1 MRLTSVLRRM
11 FSSLATRN
19 FRIYLI
25 GQVISNTGTWM
36 QSIAMSWLVIRVT
49 GSGVDLGLVS
59 AASFLPVLIFG
70 TFAGVVVDRF
80 PRRTILLITQ
90 SLFLLQ
96 ALGFFVLTYSGSIKL
111 WMIFALSLFFGAVNT
126 VDPTARQ
133 SFVEQLAGRDRLQ
146 NAVSLNSVTFNASR
160 AVGPAIA
167 GILILTVG
175 LSYAFLF
182 NAISFIAVIAALFAL
197 RKSEMY
203 PYQPQVRSKGQVRE
217 GLAYVR
223 EHSILAVTLIG
234 IFLVGT
240 LAYNF
245 NVTLPLL
252 AKYTFH
258 GNAGTLS
265 LLTSCFGVGAIAGG
279 LWTALAADA
288 KLARLAKL
296 AAVFALAM
304 LGLTISP
311 NVWLASGALLL
322 MGAFSLAFIA
332 QANSLL
338 QLNSE
343 PALRGRVMA
352 LYSVGFLGSTPIGS
366 PIIGWVAQTY
376 GVRWSLLLGVVSIA
390 VTAWLFHRWAVRKR
404 VAALGVVEATT
415 IS

>member
-1 MRLTSVLRRM
+1 M
-11 FSSLATRN
+11 FSSLSTRN

-25 GQVISNTGTWM
+25 GQIISNTGTWM

-59 AASFLPVLIFG
+59 AASFLPVLLFG

-80 PRRTILLITQ
+80 SRRSILLVTQ

-96 ALGFFVLTYSGSIKL
+96 ALGFFFLTYDGSIRL

-126 VDPTARQ
+126 IDPTARQ
-133 SFVEQLAGRDRLQ
+133 SFVEQLAGRERLQ

-175 LSYAFLF
+175 LSYAFLV
-182 NAISFIAVIAALFAL
+182 NAISFLAVIIALVAL
-197 RKSEMY
+197 RKSEMF
-203 PYQPQVRSKGQVRE
+203 PFQAHVRTKGQVRQ
-217 GLAYVR
+217 GLTYVR
-223 EHSILAVTLIG
+223 QNSVLAVTLVG
-234 IFLVGT
+234 VFVVGT

-252 AKYTFH
+252 AKFTFH

-265 LLTSCFGVGAIAGG
+265 LLTSFFGLGAIVGG
-279 LWTALAADA
+279 LWTALATEATVRRLSG
-288 KLARLAKL
+288 LAGA
-296 AAVFALAM
+296 FALAM
-304 LGLTISP
+304 LGLTVAP
-311 NVWLASGALLL
+311 DLWVASAALLV

-343 PALRGRVMA
+343 PAFRGRVMA

-366 PIIGWVAQTY
+366 PIVGWVAQSY
-376 GVRWSLLLGVVSIA
+376 GVRWSLLIGVLSIA
-390 VTAWLFHRWAVRKR
+390 GTAWLFRLWANRRRTLSVERI
-404 VAALGVVEATT
+404 AAVSTAT
-415 IS
+415 S

>member
-1 MRLTSVLRRM
+1 M

-182 NAISFIAVIAALFAL
+182 NAISFIAVIVALFAL

-376 GVRWSLLLGVVSIA
+376 GVRWSLLLGVLSIA
-390 VTAWLFHRWAVRKR
+390 ATAWLFHLWAVRKR
-404 VAALGVVEATT
+404 VATLGVVEATT